1 MATMTRFDER
11 LISRAVAGL
20 KAGRLTVYWPDGR
33 VERVA
38 GGAPGPAA
46 EMVVR
51 DPTVARRI
59 ALAGATG
66 LAEGYMDGSWDTP
79 DLVALLD
86 MFAGNM
92 MSGGMKGTP
101 AALERLGRV
110 VHLLRVNTRRGSK
123 RNIAYHYDLGNDFYR
138 LWLDETLAYSCALFS
153 CCELPAEV
161 TPGGADDALFEA
173 QVAKWDRLLDL
184 LRPQPGEHMLE
195 IGCGWGGFAI
205 HAAQTRGCRVTGIT
219 LSEEQLRHAQAAVE
233 AAGLGDVVEIRLQDY
248 RDVAET
254 FDHIAS
260 IEMFE
265 AVGERYWPVFFSS
278 VRDRLQPGGSAALQ
292 VITIADDRFD
302 HYRRSADFIQKYI
315 FPGGMLPSPKV
326 FAAAAAQAGLV
337 AGEPAFFAADYART
351 LECWLRRFDA
361 VRAEVRALGFDTRFV
376 KMWRY
381 YLAYC
386 IAGFR
391 HEMIDDMQ
399 VTLTRA

>member
-1 MATMTRFDER
+1 MTRLDER
-11 LISRAVAGL
+11 LISRAVGGL
-20 KAGRLTVYWPDGR
+20 KSGKLTIYWPNGA
-33 VERVA
+33 VERVTA
-38 GGAPGPAA
+38 PAPGPHA

-59 ALAGATG
+59 AVGGATG
-66 LAEGYMDGSWDTP
+66 FAEGYMDESWDTP

-86 MFAGNM
+86 LFAGNM
-92 MSGGMKGTP
+92 MSRGMKGTP
-101 AALERLGRV
+101 AVLERLGHV
-110 VHLLRVNTRRGSK
+110 VNLLRTNTRRGSK
-123 RNIAYHYDLGNDFYR
+123 RNIAHHYDLGNEFYR

-153 CCELPAEV
+153 CCELPPEA
-161 TPGGADDALFEA
+161 TPGTPDDGLRAA
-173 QVAKWDRLLDL
+173 QIAKWDRLLDL
-184 LRPQPGEHMLE
+184 LQPQPGEHILE
-195 IGCGWGGFAI
+195 IGCGWGGFAV

-219 LSEEQLRHAQAAVE
+219 LSEEQLRHAQDAVDG
-233 AAGLGDVVEIRLQDY
+233 AGLGDQIEIRLQDY
-248 RDVAET
+248 RDVVET

-278 VRDRLQPGGSAALQ
+278 VRDRLRPGGSAALQ
-292 VITIADDRFD
+292 VITIADERFE
-302 HYRRSADFIQKYI
+302 HYRRSADFIQRYI
-315 FPGGMLPSPKV
+315 FPGGMLPGPRV
-326 FAAAAAQAGLV
+326 FAAVAADAGLKTGV
-337 AGEPAFFAADYART
+337 PTFFAADYART

-361 VRAEVRALGFDTRFV
+361 ARSEVQTLGFDTRFI

-386 IAGFR
+386 VAGFR

>member
-1 MATMTRFDER
+1 MTRLDEQ
-11 LISRAVAGL
+11 LISRAVGGL
-20 KAGRLTVYWPDGR
+20 KAGALTIYWPDGR
-33 VERVA
+33 VEHVKGA
-38 GGAPGPAA
+38 APGPEA

-51 DPTVARRI
+51 DPAVARRI
-59 ALAGATG
+59 ALGGATG
-66 LAEGYMDGSWDTP
+66 FAEGYMDESWDTP
-79 DLVALLD
+79 DLVAILD
-86 MFAGNM
+86 LFAGNM
-92 MSGGMKGTP
+92 LTSGMRGTP
-101 AALERLGRV
+101 ALLERLGHV
-110 VHLLRVNTRRGSK
+110 TNLLRANTRRGSK

-153 CCELPAEV
+153 CCELPTEA
-161 TPGGADDALFEA
+161 TPGSADDALRAA
-173 QVAKWDRLLDL
+173 QIAKWDRLLDL
-184 LRPQPGEHMLE
+184 LEPHEGEHLLE

-219 LSEEQLRHAQAAVE
+219 LSDEQLLHARDAVA
-233 AAGLGDVVEIRLQDY
+233 AAGLDDRIDIRLQDY
-248 RDVAET
+248 RDVRET

-278 VRDRLQPGGSAALQ
+278 VRERLRPGGSAALQ
-292 VITIADDRFD
+292 VITIADDRFE

-315 FPGGMLPSPKV
+315 FPGGMLPSPSV
-326 FAAAAAQAGLV
+326 FAAAAAEAGLT
-337 AGEPAFFAADYART
+337 AGAPTFFAADYART

-361 VRAEVRALGFDTRFV
+361 VRVKVRALGFDTRFIR
-376 KMWRY
+376 MWRY

>member
-1 MATMTRFDER
+1 MTRLDER
-11 LISRAVAGL
+11 LISRAVGGL
-20 KAGRLTVYWPDGR
+20 KTGRLTIHWPDGR

-38 GGAPGPAA
+38 GPAPGPAA

-51 DPTVARRI
+51 DPTVARRT

-66 LAEGYMDGSWDTP
+66 FAEGYMDGSWDTP
-79 DLVALLD
+79 DLVTLLD
-86 MFAGNM
+86 LFAENM
-92 MSGGMKGTP
+92 LSSGMKGSP
-101 AALERLGRV
+101 AALERLGHTM
-110 VHLLRVNTRRGSK
+110 HLLRANTRRGSK

-153 CCELPAEV
+153 CCELPAEA
-161 TPGGADDALFEA
+161 TPGSADDALRQA

-184 LRPQPGEHMLE
+184 LQPRLGDHLLE

-205 HAAQTRGCRVTGIT
+205 HAAETRGCRVTGIT
-219 LSEEQLRHAQAAVE
+219 LSEEQLRHAQEAVE
-233 AAGLGDVVEIRLQDY
+233 RAGLEDMVDIRLQDY
-248 RDVAET
+248 RDVSGT

-265 AVGERYWPVFFSS
+265 AVGERYWPVFFASL
-278 VRDRLQPGGSAALQ
+278 RDRLRPGGSAALQ
-292 VITIADDRFD
+292 VITIADDRFE

-326 FAAAAAQAGLV
+326 FAASAADAGLV
-337 AGEPAFFAADYART
+337 TGEPAFFAADYART
-351 LECWLRRFDA
+351 LECWLHRFDGA
-361 VRAEVRALGFDTRFV
+361 RAEVQALGFDTRFI